1 MILEII
7 FPNGLTAFVKNI
19 LEDSSNKKE
28 LNEVLFNETGK
39 EWHIK
44 LVDGKAGNNVAKPKT
59 ENDIGIDINVID

>member
-1 MILEII
+1 M
-7 FPNGLTAFVKNI
+7 KNI